1 MPKLPMLKP
10 RLKTLDPFQNVK
22 MLDTTKKPWLKLSDI
37 KTERW
42 TKAKNGRLLPLN
54 HAAWRKLR
62 ASVLAGEPL
71 CRMCTAQGL
80 TVPATDVDH
89 RDNNPANN
97 EPSNL
102 APLCHMHHGM
112 KTAKDMGHNVRMGCA
127 SDGTPL
133 DVGHHWNKPTT
144 AAVVRPVSAVVER
157 SPATNGHEPT
167 GIPSFNANC

>member
-1 MPKLPMLKP
+1 MSLLPP
-10 RLKTLDPFQNVK
+10 GIK
-22 MLDTTKKPWLKLSDI
+22 MVDTTKKPWLKLSDI

-97 EPSNL
+97 ELSNL

-144 AAVVRPVSAVVER
+144 AAVMRPVLRPVLEPLMK
-157 SPATNGHEPT
+157 SPATDGPEPY
-167 GIPSFNANC
+167 GLSEVNRNPVSVV